1 MALQDAFQIVC
12 LSDTGQVREHNE
24 DSVDAAAEWGLVVL
38 ADGMG
43 GYNAGEVASEMT
55 TSAIVAG
62 VAQYW
67 LPDGPPDHAGA
78 LALLREQIRLANCAV
93 YDRAQT
99 DEACEGMGTTVVA
112 CLFHDNTVSVGHLGD
127 SRLYRLR
134 NDVLE
139 QITIDHSVLQEQIE
153 AGMLTKAEARLS
165 LHKNL
170 VTRALGIEPE
180 EQGEMHQYAVEVG
193 DLYLLCSD
201 GLNDMLEDE
210 EIQLTLSLLQVNLDV
225 CAKQLIQAANDAGGL
240 DNVSVI
246 LVRILD
252 SFASSETQII

>member
-1 MALQDAFQIVC
+1 MAIQDALQIVC

-55 TSAIVAG
+55 TSSIVAG
-62 VAQYW
+62 VVQHWQA
-67 LPDGPPDHAGA
+67 DCPPDHEGA
-78 LALLREQIRLANCAV
+78 LAVLAEQIRLANCAV
-93 YDRAQT
+93 YDRALN

-112 CLFHDNTVSVGHLGD
+112 CLFHDDTVSVGHLGD

-134 NDVLE
+134 NHELE
-139 QITIDHSVLQEQIE
+139 QITRDHSVLQEQIE
-153 AGMLTKAEARLS
+153 AGLLTKAEARLS

-170 VTRALGIEPE
+170 VTRALGIESY
-180 EQGEMHQYAVEVG
+180 EQGEMHQYAVETDDV
-193 DLYLLCSD
+193 YLLCSD

-210 EIQLTLSLLQVNLDV
+210 EIQEILNQLHVNLDV
-225 CAKQLIQAANDAGGL
+225 CAKQLIQSANEAGGL

-246 LVRILD
+246 LVRVLE
-252 SFASSETQII
+252 SFSTSETLVI

>member
-1 MALQDAFQIVC
+1 MALQDALQIVC

-24 DSVDAAAEWGLVVL
+24 DSVDAAAQWGLVVL

-67 LPDGPPDHAGA
+67 LPDCAPDHAGA
-78 LALLREQIRLANCAV
+78 LALLEEQIRLANHAV

-99 DEACEGMGTTVVA
+99 EEGCEGMGTTVVA

-134 NDVLE
+134 NGELTQV
-139 QITIDHSVLQEQIE
+139 TTDHSVLQEQIE
-153 AGMLTKAEARLS
+153 AGILTRAEARLS

-170 VTRALGIEPE
+170 VTRALGIEPQE
-180 EQGEMHQYAVEVG
+180 TGEMHQYAVEV
-193 DLYLLCSD
+193 DDVYLLCSD
-201 GLNDMLEDE
+201 GLNDMLEDD
-210 EIQLTLSLLQVNLDV
+210 EIQSTLSLLQVDLDL
-225 CAKQLIQAANDAGGL
+225 CARELVKAANEAGGA

-246 LVRILD
+246 LVRVLQD
-252 SFASSETQII
+252 FSSSETLEI